1 MDVPLTVATTTS
13 SCLFV
18 ETGGGGGTVEPEP
31 LDGGLGDDDGGAR
44 GGVIGGVGPPGPCNW
59 GLLIYADWMWNYGEG
74 ALLPSGD
81 SNFSSGFSGNYWS
94 GGYSSAAADKLIDNE
109 RFNSGIANVY
119 KFENYISRQ
128 VAALW
133 FPTVSTWSVVQD
145 NLVGWYPQ
153 NAFGY
158 AVPSEWHFKT

>member
-1 MDVPLTVATTTS
+1 VSAAKAAGVNLRLDPQSETTMFS
-13 SCLFV
+13 
-18 ETGGGGGTVEPEP
+18 
-31 LDGGLGDDDGGAR
+31 
-44 GGVIGGVGPPGPCNW
+44 IGGVCPPGPCNW

-145 NLVGWYPQ
+145 NLVAGTHKT
-153 NAFGY
+153 
-158 AVPSEWHFKT
+158 PSATRSLRVALQDVGRRGLSSRPVRISAAGNR